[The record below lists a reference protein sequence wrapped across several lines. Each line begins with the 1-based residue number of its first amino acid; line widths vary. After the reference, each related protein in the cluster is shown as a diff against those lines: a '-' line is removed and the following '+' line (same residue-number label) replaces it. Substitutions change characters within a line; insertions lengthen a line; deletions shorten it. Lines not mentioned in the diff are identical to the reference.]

1 MIANKIKGSII
12 VLSFLVLIG
21 VLGAVVYYKFSII
34 DFTYLLFIIGCFFRY
49 IYIKTH
55 DEQ

>member
-34 DFTYLLFIIGCFFRY
+34 DFTY
-49 IYIKTH
+49 
-55 DEQ
+55 

>member
-34 DFTYLLFIIGCFFRY
+34 DFTYLLFIIVCFFRY